1 MKSNRPDNRPNN
13 SPNNRLNS
21 FDNQNI
27 SYRLY
32 LVSDQ
37 KVLQE
42 RDFLSSLEKAILG
55 GVTMLQLRDKE
66 SSSKEFYN
74 LALEVKKLT
83 KKYKIPLIINDRID
97 IALAVDAEGVHLGQQ
112 DMPITVARPLMG
124 PDKIIGAST
133 ATLEEAKKAESEGA
147 DYIGVGALFPT
158 ATKSNTRRVSLN
170 QLSII
175 KKNVSIP
182 VVGIGGI
189 SKSNIQSI
197 INTGVDGAAVVSA
210 ILGQEDIQQAAYDL
224 TKFY

>member
-1 MKSNRPDNRPNN
+1 MKSNHPNKFHH
-13 SPNNRLNS
+13 NNV
-21 FDNQNI
+21 

-37 KVLQE
+37 KILQK

-55 GVTMLQLRDKE
+55 GVTMLQLRDKDAT
-66 SSSKEFYN
+66 SKEFYT
-74 LALEVKKLT
+74 LALEVKELT
-83 KKYKIPLIINDRID
+83 EKYSIPLIINDRID

-112 DMPITVARPLMG
+112 DMPVAAARGLIG

-133 ATLEEAKKAESEGA
+133 ATLEEAQKAEAEGA

-158 ATKSNTRRVSLN
+158 ATKNNTRRVSLD
-170 QLSII
+170 QLAII
-175 KKNVSIP
+175 KKKVSIP

-197 INTGVDGAAVVSA
+197 IHTGVDGVAVVSA
-210 ILGQEDIQQAAYDL
+210 ILGMENIQQAAKDL
-224 TKFY
+224 TKFYYTSGGNHS

>member
-1 MKSNRPDNRPNN
+1 MKSNPHN
-13 SPNNRLNS
+13 SYNHK
-21 FDNQNI
+21 NI

-37 KVLQE
+37 KVLQN
-42 RDFLSSLEKAILG
+42 RDFLSSLEEAILG
-55 GVTMLQLRDKE
+55 GVTVLQLRDKE
-66 SSSKEFYN
+66 ASSKEFYD
-74 LALEVKKLT
+74 LALEIKKLT
-83 KKYKIPLIINDRID
+83 EKYKIPLIINDRID

-112 DMPITVARPLMG
+112 DMPITVARGLVG

-133 ATLEEAKKAESEGA
+133 ATLEEARKAESEGA

-158 ATKSNTRRVSLN
+158 ATKNNTRRVSLD
-170 QLSII
+170 QLTII

-189 SKSNIQSI
+189 SERNIQSI
-197 INTGVDGAAVVSA
+197 ISTGVDGVAVVSA
-210 ILGQEDIQQAAYDL
+210 ILGKDDIQQATKDL